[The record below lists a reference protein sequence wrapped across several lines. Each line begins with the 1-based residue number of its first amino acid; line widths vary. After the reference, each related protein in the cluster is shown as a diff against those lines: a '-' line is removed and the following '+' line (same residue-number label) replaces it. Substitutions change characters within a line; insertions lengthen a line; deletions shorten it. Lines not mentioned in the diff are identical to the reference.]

1 MNTTTQAPVV
11 VTSPARAAHSA
22 PRKPRARRGSS
33 LVAWLFASPWIII
46 FVVFMAAPI
55 IASLILSFTDFG
67 IANIANPFNL
77 NFIGF
82 QNYAQ
87 LIHDPTFMTA
97 VLNTLEFVLVGIPL
111 NIALGL
117 LIALGLNRGVGAFR
131 SIFRVGYYLPVVT
144 SIIAVA
150 VVWRYL
156 YDPDVGL
163 LNNALH
169 LVGLPG
175 VNWLGNPNLAMP
187 SIIVMAVWHSVGSA
201 MIIFLAGLQGID
213 KSLYEA
219 ARIDGAGSFARFRF
233 VTLPLLQPTMLFV
246 VVTTSI
252 GFLQVF
258 QEPFVM
264 TGGGPLNRTF
274 TVSMYLYQQG
284 FNFFNQGYA
293 SAIAYVMFVVIAI
306 VALIQFRVLRPQ
318 T

>member
-1 MNTTTQAPVV
+1 MNTTTQAPA
-11 VTSPARAAHSA
+11 VTSQASAARNA
-22 PRKPRARRGSS
+22 PRKPRVKLGSG
-33 LVAWLFASPWIII
+33 LVAWAFASPWIII

-67 IANIANPFNL
+67 IADIANPFNL

-82 QNYAQ
+82 QNYVK
-87 LIHDPTFMTA
+87 LLHDPTFITA

-111 NIALGL
+111 DVALGL

-131 SIFRVGYYLPVVT
+131 SIFRVGYYLPVIT
-144 SIIAVA
+144 SIVAIA

-156 YDPDVGL
+156 YDPDMGL
-163 LNNALH
+163 INNALH
-169 LVGLPG
+169 VVGLPG

-187 SIIVMAVWHSVGSA
+187 SIIVMTVWHNVGGA

-213 KSLYEA
+213 KTLYEA
-219 ARIDGAGSFARFRF
+219 AHIDGAGAFARFRSI
-233 VTLPLLQPTMLFV
+233 TLPMLQPTMLFV
-246 VVTTSI
+246 VVTTTI

-258 QEPFVM
+258 AEPFVM

>member
-1 MNTTTQAPVV
+1 MNTTTQVPA
-11 VTSPARAAHSA
+11 VTSPARAARNA
-22 PRKPRARRGSS
+22 PRKPRVDRGSG

-82 QNYAQ
+82 QNYAK
-87 LIHDPTFMTA
+87 LVHDPTFITA

-111 NIALGL
+111 DVALGL
-117 LIALGLNRGVGAFR
+117 LIAVGLNRGVGAFR

-163 LNNALH
+163 INNVLH
-169 LVGLPG
+169 SVGLPG
-175 VNWLGNPNLAMP
+175 VDWLGNPNLAMP
-187 SIIVMAVWHSVGSA
+187 SIIIMAVWRNVGGA

-213 KSLYEA
+213 KGLYEA
-219 ARIDGAGSFARFRF
+219 ARIDGAGAFARFRNI
-233 VTLPLLQPTMLFV
+233 TLPMLQPTMLFV
-246 VVTTSI
+246 VVTTTI

-258 QEPFVM
+258 GEPFVM

-306 VALIQFRVLRPQ
+306 VALVQFRVMRPQ
-318 T
+318 M

>member
-1 MNTTTQAPVV
+1 MNTTTQASA
-11 VTSPARAAHSA
+11 VTSSASAARNA
-22 PRKPRARRGSS
+22 PRKPRVKHGTG
-33 LVAWLFASPWIII
+33 LVAWAFASPWIII

-55 IASLILSFTDFG
+55 IASLILSFSDFG

-77 NFIGF
+77 TFIGF
-82 QNYAQ
+82 QNYVK
-87 LIHDPTFMTA
+87 LVHDPTFITA
-97 VLNTLEFVLVGIPL
+97 VQNTLEFVIVGIPL
-111 NIALGL
+111 DIALGL
-117 LIALGLNRGVGAFR
+117 LIAVGLNRGVNAFR

-144 SIIAVA
+144 SIVAIA

-156 YDPDVGL
+156 YDPDLGL
-163 LNNALH
+163 INNVLH
-169 LVGLPG
+169 AVGLPG

-187 SIIVMAVWHSVGSA
+187 SIIVMAVWHNVGGA

-219 ARIDGAGSFARFRF
+219 ARIDGAGAFARFRSI
-233 VTLPLLQPTMLFV
+233 TLPMLQPTMLFV
-246 VVTTSI
+246 VVTTTI

-293 SAIAYVMFVVIAI
+293 SAIAYVVFAVIAI

>member
-11 VTSPARAAHSA
+11 TQAARAARNA
-22 PRKPRARRGSS
+22 PRKPRVKPGSG
-33 LVAWLFASPWIII
+33 LVAWAFASPWIII

-67 IANIANPFNL
+67 IANIGNPFNL

-82 QNYAQ
+82 QNYVK
-87 LIHDPTFMTA
+87 LVHDPTFITA

-111 NIALGL
+111 DIALGL
-117 LIALGLNRGVGAFR
+117 LIAVGLNRGVGAFR

-144 SIIAVA
+144 SIIAIA
-150 VVWRYL
+150 VVWRFL

-163 LNNALH
+163 INNVLH
-169 LVGLPG
+169 AVGLPG

-187 SIIVMAVWHSVGSA
+187 SIIIMAVWHNVGGA

-219 ARIDGAGSFARFRF
+219 ARIDGAGAFARFRSI
-233 VTLPLLQPTMLFV
+233 TLPMLQPTMLFV
-246 VVTTSI
+246 VVTTTI

-293 SAIAYVMFVVIAI
+293 SA
-306 VALIQFRVLRPQ
+306 
-318 T
+318 

>member
-1 MNTTTQAPVV
+1 MNTTTQAPAVI
-11 VTSPARAAHSA
+11 SSARAARNA
-22 PRKPRARRGSS
+22 PRKPRAKHGTG
-33 LVAWLFASPWIII
+33 LAAWAFASPWMII

-82 QNYAQ
+82 QNYVQ
-87 LIHDPTFMTA
+87 LVHDPTFITA

-117 LIALGLNRGVGAFR
+117 LIAVGLNRGVSAFR
-131 SIFRVGYYLPVVT
+131 AIFRVGYYLPVVT

-163 LNNALH
+163 INNVLH
-169 LVGLPG
+169 AVGLPG
-175 VNWLGNPNLAMP
+175 ANWLGNPNLAMP
-187 SIIVMAVWHSVGSA
+187 SIIVLTVWHSVGGA
-201 MIIFLAGLQGID
+201 MIVFLAGLQGID
-213 KSLYEA
+213 KTLYEA
-219 ARIDGAGSFARFRF
+219 ARIDGAGAFARFRSI
-233 VTLPLLQPTMLFV
+233 TLPMLRPTMLFV
-246 VVTTSI
+246 VVTTTI

-274 TVSMYLYQQG
+274 TVSFYLYQQG

-293 SAIAYVMFVVIAI
+293 SAIAYVVFVVIAI
-306 VALIQFRVLRPQ
+306 VALVQFRLLRPQ

>member
-1 MNTTTQAPVV
+1 MNTTSQAPA
-11 VTSPARAAHSA
+11 VTSPARAALKA
-22 PRKPRARRGSS
+22 PRKPRGRWGNKP
-33 LVAWLFASPWIII
+33 VAWLFASPWMII

-67 IANIANPFNL
+67 VANIANPFNL

-82 QNYAQ
+82 QNYVK
-87 LIHDPTFMTA
+87 LVHDPAFITA

-117 LIALGLNRGVGAFR
+117 LIAVGLNRGVNAFR

-163 LNNALH
+163 INNVLH

-187 SIIVMAVWHSVGSA
+187 SIIVMAVWRNVGGA
-201 MIIFLAGLQGID
+201 MIVFLAGLQAID
-213 KSLYEA
+213 KGLYEA
-219 ARIDGAGSFARFRF
+219 ARIDGAGAFARFRSI
-233 VTLPLLQPTMLFV
+233 TLPMLQPTMLFV

-264 TGGGPLNRTF
+264 TAGGPLNRTL

-306 VALIQFRVLRPQ
+306 VALVQFRLLRPQ

>member
-1 MNTTTQAPVV
+1 MNTTTQAPA
-11 VTSPARAAHSA
+11 VTSSARAALNA
-22 PRKPRARRGSS
+22 PRKSRVGSGNRPI
-33 LVAWLFASPWIII
+33 AWLFASPWIII

-82 QNYAQ
+82 QNYVQ
-87 LIHDPTFMTA
+87 LVHDPTFITA
-97 VLNTLEFVLVGIPL
+97 VLNTLEFVLIGIPL

-117 LIALGLNRGVGAFR
+117 LIAVGLNRGVSAFR

-163 LNNALH
+163 INNVLH

-201 MIIFLAGLQGID
+201 MIIFLAGLQAID
-213 KSLYEA
+213 KGLYEA
-219 ARIDGAGSFARFRF
+219 ARIDGAGAFARFRSI
-233 VTLPLLQPTMLFV
+233 TLPMLQPTMLFV

-264 TGGGPLNRTF
+264 TNGGPLNRTF

-306 VALIQFRVLRPQ
+306 VAVVQFRVLRPQ

>member
-1 MNTTTQAPVV
+1 MNTTTQAPA
-11 VTSPARAAHSA
+11 VTSSARAALNA
-22 PRKPRARRGSS
+22 PRKPRVGSGNRPI
-33 LVAWLFASPWIII
+33 AWLFASPWMII

-82 QNYAQ
+82 QNYVQ
-87 LIHDPTFMTA
+87 LVHDPAFITA
-97 VLNTLEFVLVGIPL
+97 VLNTLEFVLIGIPL

-117 LIALGLNRGVGAFR
+117 LIAVGLNRGVSAFR

-163 LNNALH
+163 INNVLH
-169 LVGLPG
+169 LVGLQG

-187 SIIVMAVWHSVGSA
+187 SIIIMAVWRNVGGA
-201 MIIFLAGLQGID
+201 MIVFLAGLQAID
-213 KSLYEA
+213 KGLYEA
-219 ARIDGAGSFARFRF
+219 ARIDGAGAFARFRSI
-233 VTLPLLQPTMLFV
+233 TLPMLQPTMLFV

-264 TGGGPLNRTF
+264 TAGGPLNRTL

-306 VALIQFRVLRPQ
+306 VALLQFRIMRPQ
-318 T
+318 M